1 MLDDADGRLYFGRGW
16 GDAADNR
23 PAARQAGE
31 TSDPRTYGAAID
43 QLLGLL
49 ARQVWVILL
58 PLILVPAVAG
68 LAISRMP
75 VLYTATSTVLYDPA
89 SYAPDVLQS
98 IIKTDPTTDTVVASQ
113 AAILASG
120 SIAQRMARALD
131 LAAQPGFRPRAS
143 LPKSERPRAV
153 DAAVMKATTVMP
165 IDASRVF
172 AVSFSARD
180 PALAAAAVNRILDLY
195 LADQLA
201 AKTQALHAAD
211 AWMQARADAL
221 NTKLLAQEA
230 AIARYRAQ
238 HGLTQGVQARIG
250 TEQISALGAELMKAE
265 NDLAGAEAQQN
276 AGGGSAAGIAQ
287 NVVAM
292 RLAEAQVQ
300 AALDAARTHLGP
312 NHPQVRALRE
322 QLATLQAATGAET
335 AAVHADVAGNAD
347 AASARLASLRQNLL
361 LLKAQGVAEAAAEGP
376 LAAMQQDAD
385 ATRSLRQT
393 LLAQMDQT
401 AQQAAIQ
408 TPDARILSRAEPPL
422 SPSSPKVSLLM
433 AAAVLTA
440 AVMGAGLA
448 WLREA
453 GRIGL
458 RTEAEVRAELMLPV
472 AGTLPLIK
480 GRARRD
486 VAGALTAEGS
496 LAARQ
501 IDSLR
506 GRLRFT
512 LGDPRIL
519 TVTSSRPGE
528 GKSTLALALARR
540 AAMTGERVLLI
551 DGDRARPNLSRM
563 MGAAAAPGLAE
574 LCGQEGEA
582 GAILL
587 RDDVS
592 GCSFLPAGDRERRV
606 PLSALH
612 GLLAREAWRRDFDLI
627 ILDAPPVLASADAL
641 LLADRADAVLFC
653 LQWRRTPRR
662 LAAYARRL
670 LTLPSGRPMAAVM
683 TQLDPAARALRGFPE
698 AEIAAPPYAAY
709 ARR

>member
-1 MLDDADGRLYFGRGW
+1 VLDDADGRLYFGRGW
-16 GDAADNR
+16 GEGADANAT
-23 PAARQAGE
+23 ARQTAEAHGA
-31 TSDPRTYGAAID
+31 SGYGAAFD

-49 ARQVWVILL
+49 ARQVWAILL
-58 PLILVPAVAG
+58 PMILVPAVAG

-75 VLYTATSTVLYDPA
+75 VLYTASGTVLYDPA

-120 SIAQRMARALD
+120 SIAHRMAQALD
-131 LAAQPGFRPRAS
+131 LGAQPGFRPRRS
-143 LPKSERPRAV
+143 LPEADAPRAV
-153 DAAVMKATTVMP
+153 DAAVMKAISVVP
-165 IDASRVF
+165 VDASRVF
-172 AVSFSARD
+172 AVSFTARE
-180 PALAAAAVNRILDLY
+180 PAVAAAAVNRILDLY

-201 AKTQALHAAD
+201 SKTQALHAAD

-276 AGGGSAAGIAQ
+276 ASGGSAAGIAQ

-322 QLATLQAATGAET
+322 QLATLEAATGAEM
-335 AAVHADVAGNAD
+335 AAVHADVAGTAD
-347 AASARLASLRQNLL
+347 AALARLASLRQSLL

-385 ATRSLRQT
+385 ATRTLRQT

-408 TPDARILSRAEPPL
+408 TPDARILSRAEVPL
-422 SPSSPKVSLLM
+422 SPSSPKVTLLM
-433 AAAVLTA
+433 AAAVLA
-440 AVMGAGLA
+440 SVVMGAGLA

-453 GRIGL
+453 ARIGL
-458 RTEAEVRAELMLPV
+458 RTEAEVRAALMLPV
-472 AGTLPLIK
+472 AGTVPLIK

-486 VAGALTAEGS
+486 VGRALIAEGS

-540 AAMTGERVLLI
+540 AAMMGERVLLI

-563 MGAAAAPGLAE
+563 MGAETAAGLAE
-574 LCGQEGEA
+574 LCSQVAE
-582 GAILL
+582 IPPSLL
-587 RDDVS
+587 RDDLS
-592 GCSFLPAGDRERRV
+592 GCAFLAAGDRERSV

-612 GLLAREAWRRDFDLI
+612 GVLAREAWRRDFDLI
-627 ILDAPPVLASADAL
+627 IVDAPPVLASADAL

-653 LQWRRTPRR
+653 LHWRQTPRR
-662 LAAYARRL
+662 LAAHARRL

-683 TQLDPAARALRGFPE
+683 TQLDPSARALRGFPE
-698 AEIAAPPYAAY
+698 AEIAARPYAAY